1 MATFKDVINKLEEN
15 KGDNK
20 LAFTEQTQALSKA
33 FSDVIKT
40 QNRSFGQSLSL
51 QNSKLVTPLN
61 EMVKTLQS
69 LTSSL
74 GGTNKIEDVQTTEI
88 EEGSEQEVSSL
99 GSIYDVLVSIDTSF
113 KEYFGLEQRRAD
125 EAERKAT
132 LGEKAKAAAKATA
145 GAAAEGGKKGFG
157 ALLGAGALAGAALK
171 GVSGIATMGVAI
183 SAFFGGLVIGNEA
196 LEFAANRGYG
206 DFDFGAIKKSAKG
219 FSEIV
224 AELSPEAMISLG
236 AIIAAGS
243 FASKGGMGGA
253 TGMAMGVAAMGLGIT
268 AFFGGLLL
276 GDSILEGI
284 SVLTGGADFAG
295 FKKVIAGFDSVV
307 TDMSVQSRIVIGA
320 LLAAGAATSITG
332 KAKATS
338 TAFGVAAMGLGI
350 SGFFAGLLAGNILL
364 EGVDVLGGDL
374 NLTAMKTV
382 VAGFADI
389 VDSLDTKTMTALGAI
404 FGLSFLTSYTTKAKA
419 TEVAFGMAA
428 IGAGIGGFFVGLA
441 LGDAALGFLGT
452 DFTGIGTAVKN
463 FGEAISALDEQA
475 LIALGAL
482 LGAGGIIGT
491 LGGAGGSAKVAAG
504 MTAIGAGIA
513 GFMIALAGA
522 DFVASVAGDGS
533 NVKALVTNFGDAISS
548 LDNTALI
555 ALGGLLAAGAVFGP
569 VGGAA
574 AALGMTVIGAG
585 IAGFFL
591 AFEGLAKFGE
601 LFGLDGS
608 TTKKLIGNM
617 SDGLKS
623 LGGLDGENLL
633 KVSGALL
640 KLGPAI
646 VALLGAEG
654 LGKVANFVTD
664 TLKGAWNWLTG
675 KDDDGAE
682 QQTIIDQ
689 LVELIKPVEELN
701 SVDLDRF
708 LETTNALTQFLQN
721 DYMKGGD
728 EFEYFVNKLMTNV
741 PKLEGALFGD
751 GDITGLA
758 NNEIGYIQASK
769 NIKTLRSALG
779 ETMEENTDM
788 RMGGNIGQSNNNIIT
803 SANNNSTNS
812 TVNNRAT
819 VSMNSSASNHER
831 TIEAMNMANGS
842 HYSLTPG
849 EPW

>member
-15 KGDNK
+15 KGDNRQ
-20 LAFTEQTQALSKA
+20 AFTEQTQALSKA

-113 KEYFGLEQRRAD
+113 KEYFNLEQKRAD
-125 EAERKAT
+125 EQERKDT
-132 LGEKAKAAAKATA
+132 LAQKAKAGATAVA
-145 GAAAEGGKKGFG
+145 GAAKEGGKKGFS

-206 DFDFGAIKKSAKG
+206 DFDFGALKKSAKG

-224 AELSPEAMISLG
+224 AELSPEAMVSLG

-284 SVLTGGADFAG
+284 SVLTGADFAG

-338 TAFGVAAMGLGI
+338 TAIGVAAMGLGI
-350 SGFFAGLLAGNILL
+350 SGFFAGLLAGEFLL
-364 EGVDVLGGDL
+364 GQVGKIADL
-374 NLTAMKTV
+374 DLTATKTI
-382 VAGFADI
+382 VAGFSDI
-389 VDSLDTKTMTALGAI
+389 VGDMDTATMTALGVI
-404 FGLSFLTSYTTKAKA
+404 FGLSFLTAYTNKASATK
-419 TEVAFGMAA
+419 VAFGMAA
-428 IGAGIGGFFVGLA
+428 IGAGISGFFVGLA
-441 LGDAALGFLGT
+441 LGDAALSFLGT

-463 FGEAISALDEQA
+463 FGEAISSLDEQA

-482 LGAGGIIGT
+482 LGAGGLIGAI
-491 LGGAGGSAKVAAG
+491 GGAGGSAKVAAG

-513 GFMIALAGA
+513 GFMVALAGA

-533 NVKALVTNFGDAISS
+533 NVKALVMNFGEAISS
-548 LDNTALI
+548 LDQTSLI
-555 ALGGLLAAGAVFGP
+555 ALGALLAAGAVFGP
-569 VGGAA
+569 AGGASA
-574 AALGMTVIGAG
+574 AVGMVAIGAG

-591 AFEGLAKFGE
+591 AFEGLAALGNVM
-601 LFGLDGS
+601 GLDGS
-608 TTKKLIGNM
+608 NTKELIINM

-623 LGGLDGENLL
+623 LDSFDGSNLL
-633 KVSGALL
+633 NVSTALL
-640 KLGPAI
+640 ALGPAI

-689 LVELIKPVEELN
+689 LVELIRPVEELN

-741 PKLEGALFGD
+741 PKLEGAIFGD
-751 GDITGLA
+751 GDLMGLA
-758 NNEIGYIQASK
+758 NNEMGYIQASK
-769 NIKTLRSALG
+769 NIRTLRSALG

-788 RMGGNIGQSNNNIIT
+788 RMGGNMAAGNNT
-803 SANNNSTNS
+803 VVTTADDNSTNNV
-812 TVNNRAT
+812 TNNRAV
-819 VSMNSSASNHER
+819 VSVNSNATNHER
-831 TIEAMNMANGS
+831 TIEAMNIANGS

-849 EPW
+849 EDF